1 MEDIV
6 KVIAKALVD
15 VPEDVSVTEVNGSST
30 TIIKL
35 QVAPMDTGKIIGKQ
49 GRTVDAIRTIVTAI
63 SARNNKR
70 TVLEVME

>member
-1 MEDIV
+1 MENIV
-6 KVIAKALVD
+6 KRIAEALVD
-15 VPEDVSVTEVNGSST
+15 MPEDVSVTEVKGANT

-35 QVAPMDTGKIIGKQ
+35 RVAPLDTGKIIGKQ
-49 GRTVDAIRTIVTAI
+49 GRTVDAIRTLITAI

>member
-6 KVIAKALVD
+6 KKIAEALVD
-15 VPEDVSVTEVNGSST
+15 IPEEVYVSEVKGANT
-30 TIIKL
+30 TIVKL
-35 QVAPMDTGKIIGKQ
+35 RVAPMDTGKIIGKQ
-49 GRTVDAIRTIVTAI
+49 GRTVDAIRTIITAI